1 MSRSIFLK
9 NNLHELLSET
19 ASNTTSV
26 LPSWLNIVDIN
37 SKNTQKNHISKS
49 SADNYSA
56 TSSQLGGGDSATSQ
70 LRGDSATSSQLRG
83 DSATSSQ
90 LRGDSATSSQIG
102 GGGEYSATSSQL
114 RGDSATSSQLRGD
127 SATSSQIGGGD
138 NVSTT
143 TDINQL
149 ISMLTSENNTL
160 SNTNT
165 AQLENQ
171 LRSML
176 KNQKAGSLETDEVD
190 KLNSIHK
197 ELDQKIVRKTKKLE
211 KRLDSNY
218 REHYSMKKDIQDL
231 KKIIND
237 LRTKGLSVNVKLNDE
252 PLSEYAKQVTE
263 TELSLSSVNPHSPRR
278 PVSPRSVR
286 RPVSPLRQN
295 NSVSALLPSETSSSS
310 PHPRPTTVRN
320 VLQPVQVQ
328 AQAGGARKSSK
339 KSSKKTSKKLSLDGG
354 AVRPEFQA
362 FLDLKKFIA
371 TKLDQPNGVKMAKI
385 ASAVKNDTKSKHPDL
400 NTVELC
406 KEAMKHFSENKEKYA
421 KMV

>member
-1 MSRSIFLK
+1 
-9 NNLHELLSET
+9 
-19 ASNTTSV
+19 
-26 LPSWLNIVDIN
+26 
-37 SKNTQKNHISKS
+37 
-49 SADNYSA
+49 
-56 TSSQLGGGDSATSQ
+56 
-70 LRGDSATSSQLRG
+70 
-83 DSATSSQ
+83 
-90 LRGDSATSSQIG
+90 
-102 GGGEYSATSSQL
+102 
-114 RGDSATSSQLRGD
+114 
-127 SATSSQIGGGD
+127 
-138 NVSTT
+138 
-143 TDINQL
+143 
-149 ISMLTSENNTL
+149 
-160 SNTNT
+160 
-165 AQLENQ
+165 
-171 LRSML
+171 ML

-190 KLNSIHK
+190 KLNYIHK

-286 RPVSPLRQN
+286 RPVSPRSVRRPVSPLRQN

-320 VLQPVQVQ
+320 VLQPVQ
-328 AQAGGARKSSK
+328 AGGARKSSK
-339 KSSKKTSKKLSLDGG
+339 KSSKKTSKKSSLDGG

-371 TKLDQPNGVKMAKI
+371 TKLDQPNGIKMAKI